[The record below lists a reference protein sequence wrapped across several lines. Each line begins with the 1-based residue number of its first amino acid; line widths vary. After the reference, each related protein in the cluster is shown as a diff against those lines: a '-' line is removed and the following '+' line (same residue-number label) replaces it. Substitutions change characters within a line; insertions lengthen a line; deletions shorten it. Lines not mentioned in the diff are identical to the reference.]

1 MRLIKLRYGPWRLSG
16 YVFFTA
22 VGSRVHPMM
31 SQSTW
36 RRCDGAGHPCSNILV
51 KPCKKLDGLPQGV
64 KLSQGEVISSTSV
77 NRKRQNPYLLF
88 LAYSF
93 RTKVFDHR
101 LCCVPPRLDTK
112 FGASASAC
120 QKKNLASCQH
130 TGIPGICGKCPPGL
144 EYLFRI
150 VYL

>member
-1 MRLIKLRYGPWRLSG
+1 MASG
-16 YVFFTA
+16 H
-22 VGSRVHPMM
+22 R
-31 SQSTW
+31 
-36 RRCDGAGHPCSNILV
+36 
-51 KPCKKLDGLPQGV
+51 
-64 KLSQGEVISSTSV
+64 LSQGEVISGTSV

-130 TGIPGICGKCPPGL
+130 TGIPGICGKCPPGF
-144 EYLFRI
+144 ECLFRI